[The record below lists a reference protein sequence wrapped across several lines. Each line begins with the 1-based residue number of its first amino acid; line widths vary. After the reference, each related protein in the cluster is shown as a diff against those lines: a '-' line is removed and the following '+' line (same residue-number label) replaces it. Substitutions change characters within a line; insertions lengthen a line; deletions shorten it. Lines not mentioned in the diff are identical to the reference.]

1 MMTTDQS
8 GCSAGY
14 VGVNSGIPQV
24 NLFQDNSDSTEWN
37 EGCNYTS
44 TFNGTSSAAP
54 LVSGTVA
61 LMLEA
66 NPNLTWR
73 DVKHILATTA
83 KKIYAADG
91 YMTVD
96 SFELQGITQYEWTT
110 NAAGYKFH
118 PWYGFG
124 RLDADAAV
132 NEAKTYTA
140 NSLGT
145 FVTSGYENSTVNA
158 TFIDLGATTHSISVS
173 APSGSNNNV
182 EFVRISVNL
191 DHEVPYSVGIRLQSP
206 EGTLI
211 NLLPPYSN
219 VVGNPKDYYF
229 ELGANAL
236 W

>member
-1 MMTTDQS
+1 
-8 GCSAGY
+8 
-14 VGVNSGIPQV
+14 
-24 NLFQDNSDSTEWN
+24 
-37 EGCNYTS
+37 
-44 TFNGTSSAAP
+44 
-54 LVSGTVA
+54 
-61 LMLEA
+61 MLEA

-132 NEAKTYTA
+132 NSAKTYTA
-140 NSLGT
+140 NSLGA
-145 FVTSGYENSTVNA
+145 FVTSGYQSSTVNA
-158 TFIDLGATTHSISVS
+158 AFVDLGTTTHSISVS

-182 EFVRISVNL
+182 EFVRISVNM
-191 DHEVPYSVGIRLQSP
+191 DHEVPSSVGIRLQSP

-229 ELGANAL
+229 ELGANAFYGEDMAGSWTIQFIDYVSDNVSGTL
-236 W
+236 KTWGIEVYGN